1 MPYVMEPRRR
11 EILVQAVLDAS
22 GEAHEC
28 VLVRTAAN
36 SPGDLNFGISELCKA
51 YIRSHGLNYTTLNEI
66 VGVLECAKLEFYRR
80 VTAPYEDEKI
90 KQNGDI
96 YG

>member
-11 EILVQAVLDAS
+11 EILIDVTDPNSAISDLMINVRAAAS
-22 GEAHEC
+22 
-28 VLVRTAAN
+28 
-36 SPGDLNFGISELCKA
+36 SPGDLNFAISELCKA
-51 YIRSHGLNYTTLNEI
+51 YLRSHGLDYTSLNEI
-66 VGVLECAKLEFYRR
+66 VGVLECTKLEFYRR